1 MFVEQ
6 QHKLFEIGYPAHP
19 FIFEKR
25 SQVINNI
32 CYYHPQ
38 ILKNEIEYLHRKIYP
53 KQDEKDALEHLKTRY
68 EREFSVR
75 GGKRFKLIVDQAQI
89 YLQCIDPFEDI
100 FEVSREIV
108 GKNIELTDLLEPTM
122 FESHKEVVNALY
134 EVYHDLGTLYC

>member
-1 MFVEQ
+1 MKQKSSTDPLYFVCGWAFINYGMFVEQ

-53 KQDEKDALEHLKTRY
+53 KQDEKDASEHLKTRY

-75 GGKRFKLIVDQAQI
+75 GGKRFKLIVD
-89 YLQCIDPFEDI
+89 
-100 FEVSREIV
+100 
-108 GKNIELTDLLEPTM
+108 
-122 FESHKEVVNALY
+122 
-134 EVYHDLGTLYC
+134 